1 MPPHLRL
8 ARPFAVRR
16 RLGPSVITRLNQHKP
31 RENGRWR
38 DCRLIGR
45 ATPCRVVG
53 YAQIRRLKLPDPH
66 RPDPKYRPVMS
77 STSRR
82 HCSAN
87 GRVLRENGRRG
98 SPGTLRLTSYERRA
112 DAEAA
117 ERRTLKRR
125 LQHGYRRQKPVD

>member
-1 MPPHLRL
+1 
-8 ARPFAVRR
+8 
-16 RLGPSVITRLNQHKP
+16 
-31 RENGRWR
+31 
-38 DCRLIGR
+38 
-45 ATPCRVVG
+45 
-53 YAQIRRLKLPDPH
+53 
-66 RPDPKYRPVMS
+66 MS